1 MSTIGSLIA
10 AMMIAEEAIE
20 PEAAWDALT
29 LDERWQMEQWGSDEE
44 AVAQLAN
51 RRADFLAGARFLELL
66 A

>member
-1 MSTIGSLIA
+1 
-10 AMMIAEEAIE
+10 MIAEEAI
-20 PEAAWDALT
+20 AAEKAWEALT

-51 RRADFLAGARFLELL
+51 RRADFLAGARFLKLL